1 MLRSLQR
8 SSEVGG
14 IAATDRARRTR
25 TATRQA
31 MRRHGR
37 SYLRLLAPVLRPL
50 PSQHYSTLR
59 LRSGTCEPSVLKHEA
74 TATILARASTK
85 APLSQE
91 VIFFRTTIIRITHV
105 LSPPYTLNDHSCVN
119 AHEPQRIFTYW
130 KTKLRR
136 RDHTPLGGELA
147 TYPRKIGNTGL
158 MKTEKS

>member
-14 IAATDRARRTR
+14 IAATDRAGRTR

-50 PSQHYSTLR
+50 PSQHYSTVR
-59 LRSGTCEPSVLKHEA
+59 LSSGTCEPSVLEHEA
-74 TATILARASTK
+74 TAPISAITSTK

-91 VIFFRTTIIRITHV
+91 VILFRTTSIRITHV
-105 LSPPYTLNDHSCVN
+105 LSTSYTVNELSCEN

-130 KTKLRR
+130 KSRLRR
-136 RDHTPLGGELA
+136 KDHTSQGGALA
-147 TYPRKIGNTGL
+147 TNPRKLGNMGL
-158 MKTEKS
+158 MKGKKS